1 MMNIRIYYFYKLV
14 QNLIPIYPI
23 YLMLFES
30 KGISASQISLLL
42 AIWTVPAILFEIPTG
57 ILADHWNRKLML
69 VIGNSCKAVCYLL
82 WLFSET
88 FTMFALGFLLWGL
101 SEAFCSGSEEAL
113 LFDNLKLHKREHQ
126 FDEVYGKG
134 HFYNN
139 IGVAISAISGGFLA
153 MEFGMRFVLAVSVL
167 SMLVCIALTT
177 RFQEV
182 NFFKSRKTS
191 SGGLIANTLSTLRDS
206 TSFCIG
212 NSRFVVIILLFI
224 LVIGMSGILDEYDPL
239 IAQSYGLNLGLI
251 GLWGFGRYILEAL
264 GGRTAYRFSSLL
276 SKIHIKDRFS
286 VIMAVCIFAGTVLIL
301 SGLLHSIVVIPLY
314 GMFYFLMSAA
324 GVMHKDIIQQKIDE
338 QGRSTVH
345 SLISLVNNLYGLLFF
360 AMFSFTLTRTNMFG
374 VLVIIAVYILVIC
387 FILGIA
393 YKYKGKKAA

>member
-1 MMNIRIYYFYKLV
+1 MNIRIYYFYKLI
-14 QNLIPIYPI
+14 QHLIPIYPI

-30 KGISASQISLLL
+30 KGISAPQISLLL
-42 AIWTVPAILFEIPTG
+42 AIWTIPAILFEIPTG
-57 ILADHWNRKLML
+57 ILADHWNRKYML
-69 VIGNSCKAVCYLL
+69 IIGNSCKAGCYLL
-82 WLFSET
+82 WFFSET

-113 LFDNLKLHKREHQ
+113 LFDNLKLQKREHQ

-139 IGVAISAISGGFLA
+139 IGVAISGISGGFLA
-153 MEFGMRFVLAVSVL
+153 MEFGVRFVLAVSVL
-167 SMLVCIALTT
+167 SALVCVALTT

-182 NFFKSRKTS
+182 NFFKSQKTS
-191 SGGLIANTLSTLRDS
+191 SSSMIANTLTTLRDS

-212 NSRFVVIILLFI
+212 NGRFLVVILLFI

-276 SKIHIKDRFS
+276 AKVHIKDRFS
-286 VIMAVCIFAGTVLIL
+286 VIMVICILAGTVLIF

-324 GVMHKDIIQQKIDE
+324 GVMHEDIIQQKIDE

-360 AMFSFTLTRTNMFG
+360 ALFSFTLTQTNMFG

-387 FILGIA
+387 FVLRIT